1 MENLNNSNNSEAATF
16 LEGLNG
22 LTHAEASQKIS
33 EKMNEVI
40 GENGESGLTDSEW
53 GDVLREGYKQTNPHS
68 DETFEYR
75 QVKDSE

>member
-1 MENLNNSNNSEAATF
+1 MENLNNSNNSETNVF

-33 EKMNEVI
+33 EKLNEVI
-40 GENGESGLTDSEW
+40 GENGESGLTDSGW

-68 DETFEYR
+68 DEPFEY
-75 QVKDSE
+75 QPVKDIE